1 MTVTATPPAA
11 PSATPPVDVKAP
23 RGAAARWVL
32 WAVLVLLALVV
43 LLPLVVLVVGTF
55 APSNRTWWP
64 LEFTLDQ
71 YRTALERVDMLHY
84 AKNSLVLGA
93 VYTIP
98 VVISSLGAGYAF
110 ARLRSR
116 YSRVLFGVVVA
127 TMLVPVF
134 VYLIP
139 LFILYSRA
147 GLTNTVVPW
156 LLWGIAGN
164 PFYIFLFRQFFDAF
178 PPELEEAAELD
189 GLTRFGTLWRIVVP
203 NSYSIIA
210 TVTIL
215 AFTNV
220 WGEILLQSVLLNR
233 DSAATLSVRLAGGIL
248 DVTGNAVEVGPTL
261 AAMVLYILPPVVVF
275 VVFQR
280 FILRGVATSGL
291 K

>member
-1 MTVTATPPAA
+1 MTAIDATPLDT
-11 PSATPPVDVKAP
+11 PSAREHTRVARPAQRRTPLLWVVLIVL
-23 RGAAARWVL
+23 AAVAL
-32 WAVLVLLALVV
+32 LPLAVLVI
-43 LLPLVVLVVGTF
+43 GTF
-55 APSNRTWWP
+55 APSSQGWWP
-64 LEFTLDQ
+64 LSPTLDQ
-71 YRTALERVDMLHY
+71 YRTAFEQVDLFRY
-84 AKNSLVLGA
+84 ARNSLQLGL
-93 VYTIP
+93 VYTVP
-98 VVISSLGAGYAF
+98 VVVSSLGAGYAF
-110 ARLRSR
+110 ARLQSR
-116 YSRVLFGVVVA
+116 YSRILFSIVVA

-139 LFILYSRA
+139 LFILYSRL

-156 LLWGIAGN
+156 LLWGLAGN

-203 NSYSIIA
+203 NSYSVIA

-233 DSAATLSVRLAGGIL
+233 DSAATLSVRLASGIL
-248 DVTGNAVEVGPTL
+248 DVSGNAVLVGPTL
-261 AAMVLYILPPVVVF
+261 AAMLLYVLPPVVVF

>member
-1 MTVTATPPAA
+1 MTTIDPPPFDTPPVRGRARRTPPAA
-11 PSATPPVDVKAP
+11 KP
-23 RGAAARWVL
+23 VL
-32 WAVLVLLALVV
+32 WVVLSLLAAVV
-43 LLPLVVLVVGTF
+43 LLPLVVLVIGTF
-55 APSNRTWWP
+55 APSSQTWWP
-64 LEFTLDQ
+64 LSFTLDQ
-71 YRTALERVDMLHY
+71 YRTAFERVELFRY
-84 AKNSLVLGA
+84 ARNSLVLGV
-93 VYTIP
+93 VYTVP

-110 ARLRSR
+110 ARLQSR
-116 YSRVLFGVVVA
+116 YSRILFSIVIA

-139 LFILYSRA
+139 LFVVYSRL

-156 LLWGIAGN
+156 LLWGLAGN

-261 AAMVLYILPPVVVF
+261 AAMLLYILPPVVVF
-275 VVFQR
+275 IVFQR